1 MSWSRGCKI
10 VVDTNVFVSGLL
22 FGGRPGRVLELINQG
37 KVTLVTSP
45 EIEAEVLSKLEKFG
59 VGSGV
64 IDGIIALFRHGSE
77 RVLPIRKLKLSRDVK
92 DDIFLETAMESGAD
106 FLVTGDKDLLVLKK
120 IGKTEIVRPA
130 EFI

>member
-1 MSWSRGCKI
+1 MSWWQGCKL
-10 VVDTNVFVSGLL
+10 VVDTNIFVSGLL
-22 FGGRPGRVLELINQG
+22 FGGKPGKVLELISQG
-37 KVTLVTSP
+37 KIKLVTSP

-59 VGSGV
+59 VESVV

-77 RVLPIRKLKLSRDVK
+77 RVLPIRKLKLSRDAK
-92 DDIFLETAMESGAD
+92 DDIFLETAVESEAD